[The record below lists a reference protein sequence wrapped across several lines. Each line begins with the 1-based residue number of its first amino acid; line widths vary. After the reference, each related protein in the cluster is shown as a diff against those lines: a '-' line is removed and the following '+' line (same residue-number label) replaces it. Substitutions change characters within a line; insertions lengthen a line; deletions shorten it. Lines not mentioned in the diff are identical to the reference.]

1 MGNRDV
7 SVVFKASDR
16 LSDSLHQ
23 MRKGVRGLESDVEH
37 YKKVQQQVF
46 QEKAQV
52 KLDITQAKQS
62 MKELEKAVRSGSD
75 GAREAFLAQQT
86 KLESL
91 NNEYKRLTKLQSEA
105 LKSESLNNEYKEK
118 IKQRREALESLN
130 NEYKEQVKLQ

>member
-46 QEKAQV
+46 QEKG
-52 KLDITQAKQS
+52 QARHYAG
-62 MKELEKAVRSGSD
+62 KAKHE
-75 GAREAFLAQQT
+75 GA
-86 KLESL
+86 
-91 NNEYKRLTKLQSEA
+91 
-105 LKSESLNNEYKEK
+105 
-118 IKQRREALESLN
+118 
-130 NEYKEQVKLQ
+130 

>member
-62 MKELEKAVRSGSD
+62 MKEA
-75 GAREAFLAQQT
+75 
-86 KLESL
+86 
-91 NNEYKRLTKLQSEA
+91 
-105 LKSESLNNEYKEK
+105 
-118 IKQRREALESLN
+118 
-130 NEYKEQVKLQ
+130 